1 MADTPQINEQL
12 THDEIILQ
20 QLKESARGSH
30 ALTALDIIDQKVG
43 ALFTFTSILVA
54 ATLLVASQPGDYLVI
69 EVSGIRLSQALFVLS
84 GMATAIMSAVC
95 AMSCFWLIDLFA
107 VCKRSTDAADAVR
120 TVQAITRSRMTR
132 YRLSWFLTLLTLALV
147 TIAVTL
153 SILEFPS

>member
-1 MADTPQINEQL
+1 MAETPQIVEQL
-12 THDEIILQ
+12 THDELILQ
-20 QLKESARGSH
+20 ALKNSARGKH

-69 EVSGIRLSQALFVLS
+69 EVAGVRLSQALFVVF
-84 GMATAIMSAVC
+84 GMSTAILSAIF
-95 AMSCFWLIDLFA
+95 AMSCLWLIDLFSI
-107 VCKRSTDAADAVR
+107 CKRASDEAEAVR
-120 TVQAITRSRMTR
+120 IVQAVTRSRMIR

-153 SILEFPS
+153 SILESPL